1 MIIMDELEAFR
12 EELEALPTDRCS
24 SYADGTL
31 CTGSTV
37 VVDEAVGLC
46 WCERCD
52 YRAEFLQW
60 GYAHGWPALAY
71 RDDEEAYS
79 IEAGMFF
86 WIVTALY
93 GTDDRVLAL
102 YTAIE
107 TQQSA

>member
-12 EELEALPTDRCS
+12 EELDALPQDRCS
-24 SYADGTL
+24 SYADGAL
-31 CTGSTV
+31 CTGETV
-37 VVDEAVGLC
+37 VIDDAVGLC

-60 GYAHGWPALAY
+60 GYAHDWPAVSY
-71 RDDEEAYS
+71 QDDEAAFS
-79 IEAGMFF
+79 LDAGMFF

-102 YTAIE
+102 FSAIE
-107 TQQSA
+107 ERN